1 MQTQS
6 KGLDDLPPGF
16 APAPSQQLA
25 GATAALPSSANQ
37 LPGSTAVLQGA
48 AAVGRG
54 LSRHPQPGQEAH
66 QQRRQQEASTIAEL
80 PPGFATPAK
89 QEHPANQGNTFW
101 KDACCLEIYVAQCV
115 AFGSMPTNAW
125 HSISM

>member
-1 MQTQS
+1 MQTRRED
-6 KGLDDLPPGF
+6 LDDLPPGF

-25 GATAALPSSANQ
+25 GATAALPSSAKQ

-54 LSRHPQPGQEAH
+54 LSRHSQHGQEAS
-66 QQRRQQEASTIAEL
+66 QQRRQQEALTVAEL

-89 QEHPANQGNTFW
+89 QEHPTNQGNTFW
-101 KDACCLEIYVAQCV
+101 RHACCFEVYVTYCV
-115 AFGSMPTNAW
+115 ALGSMPTNAW
-125 HSISM
+125 HCKSL